1 MRADGDSGGYSDE
14 PEDELFD
21 KALDYVRTTKYASTS
36 MLQRKFRIGYTRAA
50 RLMDQFE
57 ERGYVGP
64 GQGSKPREVI
74 YAPASSVVGRPAD
87 RKSDFAED
95 AEESEEG

>member
-1 MRADGDSGGYSDE
+1 
-14 PEDELFD
+14 
-21 KALDYVRTTKYASTS
+21 

-50 RLMDQFE
+50 RLMDLFE

-74 YAPASSVVGRPAD
+74 FAPSSSVVGRPAGAT
-87 RKSDFAED
+87 SIVSAED
-95 AEESEEG
+95 DDTDFE

>member
-1 MRADGDSGGYSDE
+1 MSCSN
-14 PEDELFD
+14 
-21 KALDYVRTTKYASTS
+21 KALDYIRTTKYASTS

-50 RLMDQFE
+50 RMMDIFE

-74 YAPASSVVGRPAD
+74 FAPSSSVVGRPAEASAAFGD
-87 RKSDFAED
+87 ED
-95 AEESEEG
+95 E

>member
-1 MRADGDSGGYSDE
+1 
-14 PEDELFD
+14 
-21 KALDYVRTTKYASTS
+21 

-50 RLMDQFE
+50 RMMDIFE

-74 YAPASSVVGRPAD
+74 FAPSSSVVGRPTERAIGREAD
-87 RKSDFAED
+87 ESPD
-95 AEESEEG
+95 EE